1 MSNLSS
7 SRVEIVLMVKIVI
20 RKVEMLNIFP
30 VGQILKKQTLGLF
43 CSFLWH
49 VYFVC
54 IYTREPNKSCVSP
67 SRGGKGGLGC
77 CRPVKIPKDCS
88 HLLNF
93 ESSEKVKARYNITSF
108 NESEMKRYA
117 DL

>member
-20 RKVEMLNIFP
+20 CKVEMLKIFP
-30 VGQILKKQTLGLF
+30 VGQILKKLTLGLF

-67 SRGGKGGLGC
+67 SRGGKGGWG
-77 CRPVKIPKDCS
+77 
-88 HLLNF
+88 
-93 ESSEKVKARYNITSF
+93 A
-108 NESEMKRYA
+108 A

>member
-20 RKVEMLNIFP
+20 RKVEMLKIFP
-30 VGQILKKQTLGLF
+30 VGQILKKKTDTGPF
-43 CSFLWH
+43 CSFLLH

-54 IYTREPNKSCVSP
+54 IYSREPNKSCVSP
-67 SRGGKGGLGC
+67 SRGGKGGWG
-77 CRPVKIPKDCS
+77 
-88 HLLNF
+88 
-93 ESSEKVKARYNITSF
+93 A
-108 NESEMKRYA
+108 A